1 MRNVILALG
10 LVTVLAI
17 PAPGRAEDRHSGT
30 VVAVD
35 PGAGVMVIEEL
46 TASRDERPRI
56 VRRTLAVDAKARV
69 VRQEP
74 TLEGYRAVP
83 MSLAEL
89 RPGDFVTVVA
99 MPRGTGAAAGTIELV
114 RPEASPSASP
124 R

>member
-10 LVTVLAI
+10 LVTVLVI
-17 PAPGRAEDRHSGT
+17 PALGTAEDRHSGT

-46 TASRDERPRI
+46 TASRDERPRSL
-56 VRRTLAVDAKARV
+56 RRTLAVDTNARV

-83 MSLAEL
+83 MSLLEL

-99 MPRGTGAAAGTIELV
+99 MPRGTGAVATTIELV
-114 RPEASPSASP
+114 RPDASPSASP